1 MSAPVTLYTFR
12 RCPYA
17 MRARMAL
24 SSSGVVVRCRE
35 VVLRDKPDEMLRASP
50 KGTVPV
56 LVLPDGRVID
66 ESREVMM
73 WALSQSDP
81 EGWLDA
87 SPEDTADL
95 IDRNDGPF
103 KAALDRYKY
112 PNRYEDESVDRA
124 AQRAIGL
131 EILRDLDGRIRA
143 NDGQLMRPTRSL
155 ADIAIFPFVRQ
166 FAHTDLDWFT
176 AQSLPALQ
184 AWLAEHKASAL
195 FTGIMKKLPQWQP
208 GAEEPL
214 LPIAA

>member
-1 MSAPVTLYTFR
+1 
-12 RCPYA
+12 

-35 VVLRDKPDEMLRASP
+35 VVLRDKPDEMLRASA

-56 LVLPDGRVID
+56 LILPDGHIVD
-66 ESREVMM
+66 ESRDVMM

-81 EGWLDA
+81 ENWLDA
-87 SPEDTADL
+87 SPEETADL

-112 PNRYEDESVDRA
+112 PNRYAHEGVEQNE
-124 AQRAIGL
+124 QRALGL
-131 EILRDLDGRIRA
+131 EFLTDLDALIAAKG
-143 NDGQLMRPTRSL
+143 GQLLAAKRSL

-166 FAHTDLDWFT
+166 FAHTDMDWFS
-176 AQSLPALQ
+176 AQPLPALQ
-184 AWLAEHKASAL
+184 TWLAEHKASAL
-195 FTGIMKKLPQWQP
+195 FTGIMKKLPQWRP